1 MRLTDISIRALKAPE
16 SGAVIHYDDT
26 LPGFGVRVSEG
37 GTKSYVL
44 THGAR
49 RTRETIGRVTILGL
63 ADARTA
69 AKVILAQYTL
79 GKSQVVSRPWDKA
92 LDEYLEHVRQENR
105 PSTYKSYKRHLK
117 KHFRF
122 GRTHMDKIPPHDFQK
137 ALDRLSD
144 RKAELHHAFVYLRA
158 FVRWAY
164 RKHYLHK
171 NPIERMETPPPSKSK
186 DRILD
191 DKELVKVWNA
201 APDDAFG
208 RVVKL
213 LILCG
218 QRPGETSKI
227 DPKTMV
233 KGDLITLPDSLTKNK
248 LQHTFPFP
256 RMAKPYLHHLSY
268 AGFSKAKARLDAA
281 CGVENWTLHDL
292 RRTLRSNWAR
302 LGISREVAEKYI
314 NHISGTHSGMD
325 RIYNRYDYLP
335 EMRAAVAKY
344 ESWLTGEVKIG

>member
-16 SGAVIHYDDT
+16 RGAVIHYDDT

-37 GTKSYVL
+37 GTKSFIL
-44 THGAR
+44 THGPR
-49 RTRETIGRVTILGL
+49 RTRETIGRVTIIGLGE
-63 ADARTA
+63 ARTA

-79 GKSQVVSRPWDKA
+79 GKSQTVSKPWEKA
-92 LDEYLEHVRQENR
+92 LGEYLEHVRQTNR
-105 PSTYKSYKRHLK
+105 PATYKSYSRHLK

-122 GRTHMDKIPPHDFQK
+122 GKTHMDKIPPHDFQK
-137 ALDRLSD
+137 SLDRLQD
-144 RKAELHHAFVYLRA
+144 RKAELHHAFVNLRA
-158 FVRWAY
+158 FIRWAY
-164 RKHYLHK
+164 RKHYIDR
-171 NPIERMETPPPSKSK
+171 NPIERMEAPAGSKSK
-186 DRILD
+186 DRILT
-191 DKELVKVWNA
+191 DKELVKVWAA
-201 APDDAFG
+201 APDDPFG
-208 RVVKL
+208 RIVKL

-218 QRPGETSKI
+218 QRTGETSKI

-233 KGDLITLPDSLTKNK
+233 KGDLIVFPDWLTKNK
-248 LQHTFPFP
+248 LEHCFPFP
-256 RMAKPYLHHLSY
+256 ELARPYLHHLSY
-268 AGFSKAKARLDAA
+268 GGFSKAKARLDAA
-281 CGVENWTLHDL
+281 CGVKNWTLHDL

-344 ESWLTGEVKIG
+344 QAWLQTELKIS